1 MRTAKIERK
10 TKETQIQVEINLDGT
25 GRSSV
30 KTGLGFF
37 DHMLTLFS
45 AHSKVDLKLT
55 VHGDLDVD
63 GHHTVEDVGIALGK
77 AFADALG
84 DKKGIRRYGFFV
96 LPMDE
101 TLAETAVDFS
111 GRPFLVFNASFPVE
125 RVGSFDLE
133 LVNEFWQGFANSA
146 ACNLH
151 INVPYGGNGHHIS
164 EAIFKSTARSIRAAV
179 ENDPRE
185 KGVPSTKG
193 SL

>member
-10 TKETQIQVEINLDGT
+10 TKETQIQLEINLDGT

-37 DHMLTLFS
+37 DHMLTLLS

-125 RVGSFDLE
+125 RVGNFDLE